1 MDDSSTSRS
10 GVVGKSLYLHVDDL
24 LLDAENPRF
33 GSKSKAVS
41 QEDIVLKLEMGS
53 EVMIVAE
60 SIARNG
66 YFANEPLIVIES
78 QISGKYVVIE
88 GNRRFTALLSLTSE
102 SIRSK
107 MFQKERFNALAE
119 TSVFRRD
126 DLVPCTLVENRELIA
141 PILGFRHIS
150 GIMEWQPMA
159 QAIFIAKLI
168 DDDGYSFVTAAE
180 AVGRPKSDI
189 AGMYRNQAI
198 AKQATN
204 AGMNTSGLENSFTSL
219 TLAMGSP
226 GIRAF
231 VNAPLGSAV
240 TPGMKPIPEDHHKEL
255 KELLAFLFGDDLRE
269 PVIRDTREINRLGKI
284 IQNPTGLETLR
295 STWSLAEAEA
305 AIKDRGMD
313 PYTRLLNRLKTANE
327 SVKSTFDDISDF
339 INDETVRDYV
349 QMLHE
354 NTSSLKNLLEDD

>member
-1 MDDSSTSRS
+1 MDNTNTSKS
-10 GVVGKSLYLHVDDL
+10 GVVGKPLNLHVDDL

-33 GSKSKAVS
+33 GSKSKAIS
-41 QEDIVLKLEMGS
+41 QEDIAVKLEMGS

-78 QISGKYVVIE
+78 QIPGKYVVIE

-102 SIRSK
+102 PIRSK
-107 MFQKERFNALAE
+107 MFQTDRFNELAKI
-119 TSVFRRD
+119 SVFRNE

-150 GIMEWQPMA
+150 GVMEWQPLA

-168 DDDGYSFVTAAE
+168 DDDGYSFITAAE
-180 AVGRPKSDI
+180 AVGKPKSDI
-189 AGMYRNQAI
+189 AAMYRNQAI
-198 AKQATN
+198 AKQATS
-204 AGMNTSGLENSFTSL
+204 AGMNTSGLEHSFTSL

-231 VNAPLGSAV
+231 VDAPLGSAV
-240 TPGMKPIPEDHHKEL
+240 TPGMTPIPEDHHEEL
-255 KELLAFLFGDDLRE
+255 KELLSFLFGDDLRE
-269 PVIRDTREINRLGKI
+269 PVIKDTREINRLGKI
-284 IQNPTGLETLR
+284 IENPTGLETLR

-305 AIKDRGMD
+305 TIKDRGMD

-327 SVKSTFDDISDF
+327 SVKSTFEDISDF
-339 INDETVRDYV
+339 IHNETVRDHV

-354 NTSSLKNLLEDD
+354 NTSNLKNLLEDD

>member
-1 MDDSSTSRS
+1 MDNTNTSGS

-33 GSKSKAVS
+33 GSKSKAIS
-41 QEDIVLKLEMGS
+41 QEDIALKLEMGS
-53 EVMIVAE
+53 EVIIVAE

-78 QISGKYVVIE
+78 QVPGKYVVIE

-102 SIRSK
+102 TIRSK
-107 MFQKERFNALAE
+107 MFQVERFNALAK
-119 TSVFRRD
+119 TSVFRKE

-150 GIMEWQPMA
+150 GIMEWQPLA

-168 DDDGYSFVTAAE
+168 DEDGYSFVTAAE

-231 VNAPLGSAV
+231 VDAPLGSAV
-240 TPGMKPIPEDHHKEL
+240 TPGMKPIPEDHHEEL
-255 KELLAFLFGDDLRE
+255 KELLAFLFGDDHRA
-269 PVIRDTREINRLGKI
+269 PVIRETREINRLGKI

-295 STWSLAEAEA
+295 ATWSMVEAET
-305 AIKDRGMD
+305 AIKDKGMD
-313 PYTRLLNRLKTANE
+313 PYTRLINRLKTANE

-339 INDETVRDYV
+339 INDEKVRENV